1 MESDKVKRAVEL
13 IVRNQAEF
21 SLEMRQLLEARK
33 DAENRLSVLEQAAIN
48 LIASV
53 TETNQSVRQLT
64 AEVSQLVSLQKET
77 NERLNALI
85 LMAERYLSREN
96 GKS

>member
-48 LIASV
+48 LIVSV
-53 TETNQSVRQLT
+53 TETNQSVQQLT
-64 AEVSQLVSLQKET
+64 AKVSQLVSLQKET
-77 NERLNALI
+77 NERLNAVI
-85 LMAERYLSREN
+85 LMVERYLSREN

>member
-1 MESDKVKRAVEL
+1 MESDKIKRAVEL

-21 SLEMRQLLEARK
+21 PLEMRQLLEARK

-53 TETNQSVRQLT
+53 TETNQSVQQLT

-85 LMAERYLSREN
+85 LMVERYLSREN

>member
-53 TETNQSVRQLT
+53 TEINQSVQQLT
-64 AEVSQLVSLQKET
+64 AEVSQLVLLQKET
-77 NERLNALI
+77 DERLNAVI
-85 LMAERYLSREN
+85 LMVERYLSREN

>member
-1 MESDKVKRAVEL
+1 MESDKVKSAVEL

-53 TETNQSVRQLT
+53 TETNQSVQQLT

-85 LMAERYLSREN
+85 LMVERYLSREN

>member
-64 AEVSQLVSLQKET
+64 AKVSQLVSLQKET

>member
-33 DAENRLSVLEQAAIN
+33 
-48 LIASV
+48 
-53 TETNQSVRQLT
+53 
-64 AEVSQLVSLQKET
+64 
-77 NERLNALI
+77 
-85 LMAERYLSREN
+85 REN